1 MMKNDELTKCTMYLA
16 DKIKLTFS
24 DAKMFDA
31 TIVRIQKELGWSKTS
46 PHRQLI
52 RGINEDKRLE
62 WCKER

>member
-1 MMKNDELTKCTMYLA
+1 MYMYLA

-46 PHRQLI
+46 PHYQLI